1 MNKNQIIKLEDQVE
15 RVRTKSLSKRFENIR
30 MEEADEFNEGRVS
43 IYAPNIGRVKDALM
57 SQDKFLVL
65 YDTDEDLY
73 RIHKEDELIRAVHLF
88 FINATPATEKHWREE
103 LHRIDIAVHNDIDYN
118 GVSFSM
124 YYKRY
129 KMYHQECLN
138 RDIPPLRAVEFFAVR
153 RECKRKLAKYR
164 RIKTKVKIITVIT
177 TILIFI
183 GIAGLLSKAMGPS
196 SDSLLAGEGY
206 TTEIVSISSDDLG
219 IVNYENLMNIIRE
232 RYPYTFKFYT
242 EKEVKNEID
251 NINNQVD
258 ILDELSNN
266 RMDHFYVKVVH
277 KIK

>member
-1 MNKNQIIKLEDQVE
+1 MNRNQIIRLEDQIE
-15 RVRTKSLSKRFENIR
+15 RVKTKSLSKRFENIR

-65 YDTDEDLY
+65 YDTNEDLY
-73 RIHKEDELIRAVHLF
+73 RVHKEEELLRAVHLF
-88 FINATPATEKHWREE
+88 FLNATPATEKRWREE

-118 GVSFSM
+118 GVSFSL

-129 KMYHQECLN
+129 REYHEECLN

-153 RECKRKLAKYR
+153 RECKRKLAKYK
-164 RIKTKVKIITVIT
+164 RIKTKVKILTAVT
-177 TILIFI
+177 AVLMLIGFC
-183 GIAGLLSKAMGPS
+183 GLIAKAIGPS
-196 SDSLLAGEGY
+196 ADSQLAESGY
-206 TTEIVSISSDDLG
+206 TEEVISMSVNDLKRLTYG
-219 IVNYENLMNIIRE
+219 SVMEAITE

-242 EKEVKNEID
+242 EKEVYKEMLSL
-251 NINNQVD
+251 NQKAD
-258 ILDELSNN
+258 IMSDIENGY
-266 RMDHFYVKVVH
+266 MDHFYVKVVH